1 MALVQLF
8 RGFLSPPSFDGD
20 ELKTRRARLLTLT
33 LNIVIFGMPIVL
45 IGNLLGGRTPVLVQ
59 GMNVLLVV
67 GCLVLRRWLHRGQV
81 QRAAVVYIVGL
92 STSITISVA
101 ALGTIRTP
109 TSATYILLVVAAG
122 LLFDWRGLMHTV
134 ILNSIA
140 IALLIVAENAGWL
153 PQPDLTVTITQWVTY
168 TAMLALAGGLTYYAL
183 MEIRRALHRADQELA
198 ERRRAETTLRAITDN
213 MYDMVSLLDAQNII
227 QFASPSY
234 ERHLGYRPAE
244 LIGRSGFEFMH
255 PDDLSGVQAKLQ
267 LAFQTN
273 LANQVVEFRCRH
285 ANGDYRQIE
294 ATAQFMRTADQIT
307 GIVTAFRDVTER
319 RQAEAHIR
327 QLSSAVEAAPVSIII
342 TDVNGDIEYVNPKF
356 TDLTGYLFDE
366 VRGHNPRI
374 LQSGE
379 TPRATYE
386 DLWTL
391 IMNGG
396 TWRGEFRNK
405 KKHGELYWGS
415 AIISPISDPASGRIT
430 HFVGVEENITDR
442 KQLEALLQRRNAALE
457 GLYQITLD
465 ILKHRSVDEVFHT
478 LAQRA
483 ASLLDAPFCEIM
495 VLEGDE
501 LVVRACTP
509 NQDFTLG
516 DRTRQDQARLS
527 WQAVL
532 TREPTGMD
540 DYASWEH
547 HRAVYDQLDLRA
559 VASIPIISGDRC
571 LGVLDLSRTQPGYVF
586 DVEQLQTGKLLAQ
599 LAALVLDNAQLYAA
613 AQSELAERTQAEA
626 LLRQSNAELQTRNEE
641 LDAFAHTVAHD
652 LKSPLGTVVG
662 FAELISEDSGNYTPE
677 ALRQALSGLMRSARK
692 AGNIVE
698 SLLVLASVRQ
708 QDIIATPLDMGYI
721 LDEVMLRLEDSIQDT
736 GAIIQLPDRTSW
748 PRALGH
754 APWVEEMWFN
764 YLSNAIK
771 YGGRPPRIELSAHPQ
786 DTGFIRFE
794 VHDHG
799 DGLTPEQQARLFAP
813 FERLGQSRV
822 RGHGLGLSIVRRIA
836 EKLGGQ
842 VGVESAPGQGST
854 FYFTLPIATKGA
866 LRYID

>member
-1 MALVQLF
+1 MALVQFF
-8 RGFLSPPSFDGD
+8 RGFFAPPSFDGD
-20 ELKTRRARLLTLT
+20 EVKTRRARLLTLT
-33 LNIVIFGMPIVL
+33 LNIVILGMPVVIV
-45 IGNLLGGRTPVLVQ
+45 GNLLGGRTPALVQ
-59 GMNVLLVV
+59 GLNVVIAV
-67 GCLVLRRWLHRGQV
+67 SCLALRHWLHRGEV
-81 QRAAVVYIVGL
+81 QRVATLYVVSL
-92 STSITISVA
+92 SVFITISVA

-109 TSATYILLVVAAG
+109 TSASYILLVVVAG
-122 LLFDWRGLMHTV
+122 LLFDWRGLMQTV
-134 ILNSIA
+134 VLNSIA
-140 IALLIVAENAGWL
+140 VAMLIVAENAGWL
-153 PQPDLTVTITQWVTY
+153 PPPDLTVTITQWVTY
-168 TAMLALAGGLTYYAL
+168 TAMLALAGGLTYFAL
-183 MEIRRALHRADQELA
+183 LEIRQALHRADQALA
-198 ERRRAETTLRAITDN
+198 ERVRAETTLRAITDN
-213 MYDMVSLLDAQNII
+213 LYDMVALLDLQAGIR
-227 QFASPSY
+227 FASPSF
-234 ERHLGYRPAE
+234 ERRLGYQPAG
-244 LIGRSGFEFMH
+244 LIGRSGFEFIH
-255 PDDLSGVQAKLQ
+255 PDDRPAVQATLQ
-267 LAFQTN
+267 SALQDPTYYR
-273 LANQVVEFRCRH
+273 VIEFRGCH
-285 ANGDYRQIE
+285 IDGQYRLLE
-294 ATAQFMRTADQIT
+294 ATGQFLRSADQIT
-307 GIVTAFRDVTER
+307 GLVITLRDITER
-319 RQAEAHIR
+319 RQTEMQLR
-327 QLSSAVEAAPVSIII
+327 QLSRAVDAAPVSIII
-342 TDVNGDIEYVNPKF
+342 TDVDGDIEYVNPKF
-356 TDLTGYLFDE
+356 TDLTGYTFAE
-366 VRGHNPRI
+366 VCGHNPRI

-527 WQAVL
+527 WQAVI

-540 DYASWEH
+540 DYSSWEH
-547 HRAVYDQLDLRA
+547 HRAVYDRLELRA

-586 DVEQLQTGKLLAQ
+586 DAEQLQTGKLLAQ

-613 AQSELAERTQAEA
+613 AQSELAERTQAEV
-626 LLRQSNAELQTRNEE
+626 LLRQSNAELHTRNEE

-698 SLLVLASVRQ
+698 ALLVLASVRQ
-708 QDIIATPLDMGYI
+708 QDIIAAPLEMGYI
-721 LDEVMLRLEDSIQDT
+721 LDEVMARLEESIQDT
-736 GAIIQLPDRTSW
+736 GAIIQRPDRTSW

-754 APWVEEMWFN
+754 APWIEEVWFN

-771 YGGRPPRIELSAHPQ
+771 YGGRPPRIELSAQPQ
-786 DTGFIRFE
+786 ADGFIRFE
-794 VHDHG
+794 VRDHG
-799 DGLTPEQQARLFAP
+799 AGLTPEQLARLFAP

-822 RGHGLGLSIVRRIA
+822 RGHGLGLSIVRRII

-842 VGVESAPGQGST
+842 VGVESEPGQGST
-854 FYFTLPIATKGA
+854 FYFTLPAATKGA
-866 LRYID
+866 LRYIV